1 MTVRPAEPR
10 DEEWILD
17 VLATSWGGPLIER
30 LGVLV
35 DAREAVS
42 FVVEADG
49 VPLGLATCLVRP
61 NEVEIL
67 TLDSRSEGRGVG
79 SLLLERVAS
88 WAAELGVLRVMLLTT
103 NDNLHALR
111 FYQRRGYR
119 LVAIHRDSMIE
130 ARRIK
135 PTIPELGHH
144 GIPLTDELELE
155 LALPSQHLGRSG

>member
-1 MTVRPAEPR
+1 MTVRPAEQR
-10 DEEWILD
+10 DAEWIQD

-35 DAREAVS
+35 DAREAAA
-42 FVVEADG
+42 FVAEADG
-49 VPLGLATCLVRP
+49 APLGLATCLVRP

-67 TLDSRSEGRGVG
+67 TLDSRRERRGVG
-79 SLLLERVAS
+79 SLLLDHIAS
-88 WAAELGVLRVMLLTT
+88 WAAGLGAHRVMLLTT
-103 NDNLHALR
+103 NDNLDALR

-119 LVAIHRDSMIE
+119 LVAIHRDSMAE

-135 PTIPELGHH
+135 PSIPELGRH

-155 LALPSQHLGRSG
+155 LALPAERSGRAG